1 MFFMIWSQTF
11 TFQIPN
17 KPSNDDNKAPQPRK
31 LVTGT
36 DADLRRLNL
45 KQAKEM
51 LRKWGF
57 NDTNIDKLSRWEII
71 DVVRSMST
79 QQARAGDGSFG
90 KFARGNRWVAKILG
104 SNLTNNNIFI
114 VRQSIKND
122 TKKNVKVNLI
132 YKTNSLLQIE
142 FWQLMTHRPKMITM
156 ILTKWRKILMPCSR
170 ESNSK

>member
-1 MFFMIWSQTF
+1 MKSKCLLDITGQADPTGSAREGFSYIK
-11 TFQIPN
+11 IPN

-90 KFARGNRWVAKILG
+90 KFARGNSAAEHQERYKEEC
-104 SNLTNNNIFI
+104 
-114 VRQSIKND
+114 QSQFDLQNKQ
-122 TKKNVKVNLI
+122 LI
-132 YKTNSLLQIE
+132 TD
-142 FWQLMTHRPKMITM
+142 
-156 ILTKWRKILMPCSR
+156 R
-170 ESNSK
+170 EC

>member
-1 MFFMIWSQTF
+1 
-11 TFQIPN
+11 
-17 KPSNDDNKAPQPRK
+17 
-31 LVTGT
+31 VTGT

-90 KFARGNRWVAKILG
+90 KFARGNR
-104 SNLTNNNIFI
+104 
-114 VRQSIKND
+114 
-122 TKKNVKVNLI
+122 
-132 YKTNSLLQIE
+132 
-142 FWQLMTHRPKMITM
+142 
-156 ILTKWRKILMPCSR
+156 
-170 ESNSK
+170 